1 MKKYSYML
9 YTALLVSAPVVNAS
23 TSLATNTNSKMND
36 VTSEQKNRKKTK
48 RKKSLSL
55 NSVVLKSEV
64 KDVLAGEVAPFRLKL
79 NISKPVKATTAT
91 LVVKLPEKAELA
103 TSLNDLT
110 IEEVTPVLKNGTLR
124 YDFKKLT
131 KGISANKKLSFKTKN
146 GITPNGTK
154 LSVNGELE
162 IDGVRSKTE
171 KAVVTILSEATFA
184 LTNKFSHK
192 VGDDSKVQIPAP
204 GEEAVWNFNITSP
217 KVKQGIEY
225 IKEGTDLTYSLIL
238 DEGLTFVSME
248 NNQPKPTVSVINVP
262 GSPNNGKQEL
272 TWVLPAPSYEEQG
285 KKEGVLQ
292 GHDFSLKLKVAE
304 DAKVFESLMTSLTAS
319 ATFVGGEFKSIN
331 HDGSL
336 MVGPDDTK
344 NPPPVTDGGVYAI
357 AHRGALDGHG
367 NVSTQSDN
375 PDPDVYE
382 GAQLNWQVMLTSGMT
397 NSPHLTNDMKDYT
410 VVYDLDKHLE
420 FTGFAAGSAD
430 YRPNSSYPENVPLL
444 KQPNYDL
451 YVKYTDEADFR
462 EKPNY
467 KDVKPGNN
475 YTPKVLG
482 IEKGKKVDKIMLKFN
497 YAPAG
502 MYGPTVAFGTTP
514 EKEYFGKITNRATVQ
529 AQGVRFSSQG
539 AIYKYSEKGVFDFLT
554 NDYIP
559 GNDKW
564 LGYMGVRSA
573 NVVAYPEGDDKVI
586 NTTVGLTQTAE
597 DETVI
602 SGDNKVQVS
611 LVSDESSLATIKGPF
626 ESFVALPKGIT
637 LDESAVKD
645 LTHSIKVIE
654 NDFQGKGKQ
663 LVDIKWDAERIVPK
677 ADLTESLPVHI
688 DVEKAPK
695 TLNFELFTTIKED
708 QKVKV
713 PESSQEL
720 GTKKVE
726 DVFDIDKDGDT
737 KEFILKNDKKYVS
750 VRDEAL
756 IIATSFNNKNVSVTE
771 GINEADLG
779 DTVTGV
785 MDIHKTSSE
794 VFDDFILMGSVP
806 SLNDST
812 LITGEERKSEFELSL
827 KKAITLPE
835 DWKNKVSVFYSTTK
849 NPNTVGELDV
859 NTDYAGQDPIKNPI
873 QGENAKWISESD
885 VKDFSEMKSFKLIF
899 DKKDK
904 EWVAG
909 STRRVLFEMGVP
921 ESVWDLKV
929 GDVKKA
935 WFTVAAAADKLVP
948 TEAVKTGVS
957 VEGKAEF
964 ISVTHKVSS
973 GEDYAPIE
981 KIKGKAGEKVTVKS
995 APIKEG
1001 YQLVSV
1007 KVDGKEVGV
1016 KEALDLEITKV
1027 EQKVEFTYG
1036 PKLVIELPELTEQP
1050 ITATHITT
1058 EGKKYA
1064 DAEVFEGK
1072 IGKIFDIKA
1081 APIKEGYQLVGV
1093 KVNNRLQKVSETVP
1107 VKVTASAQSVVFIY
1121 GPKLTIELPEL
1132 DVQPVSVQHV
1142 TTEGKE
1148 YAETEI
1154 LTGTSGEKV
1163 TTKAAPLK
1171 EGYRIVGVKVNNNW
1185 LEPIESTDVTLT
1197 GTAQSVTYVYG
1208 PDLTIELP
1216 ELESQ
1221 PVMIHH
1227 VLTTGEEYAPSD
1239 VKTGAIGDV
1248 LTTVQAGL
1256 KPGFKLVGV
1265 KVGDKWVTPAETVD
1279 IKVTA
1284 QAQSV
1289 TYVYG
1294 PDTTVELPEVT
1305 AQPITVKHITSDGKE
1320 YDKTTVI
1327 EGKNGDVVKAK
1338 SSALKEGYDLVGVLI
1353 NKQVV
1358 KTNDTVELKIKP
1370 TAQSVIFIYGP
1381 KLITEL
1387 PLLDAQPV
1395 KVMYSYNNGEEYA
1408 KSIQLSGKIG
1418 DKVHPKP
1425 IKPKKGDELVGI
1437 KINDK
1442 LLDER
1447 NDKELEMTVTASVQ
1461 TVEFIYGP
1469 KVIEPTPEVEEHKI
1483 KVSYVMKD
1491 GSEYAPSIILS
1502 GKVGA
1507 KVLAK
1512 SAKLKELV
1520 KLVAVKIDGEDAPLD
1535 EGTKLKTELEMVIG
1549 DKDKEVQF
1557 IYSKHN
1563 KTEPLT
1569 EEKPSISFNKPDR
1582 PKFKSHST
1590 STRPEVKKS
1599 SKDSTAL
1606 PQTGEGKVTG
1616 VIASILGGIVIAGA
1630 GFIYVKSSRSR
1641 KRD

>member
-1 MKKYSYML
+1 ML

-23 TSLATNTNSKMND
+23 TSFATTVNSKTND
-36 VTSEQKNRKKTK
+36 TTLENKSRKKTK
-48 RKKSLSL
+48 AKKTSSL

-64 KDVLAGEVAPFRLKL
+64 KEVLAGEVAPFKLKL
-79 NISKPVKATTAT
+79 NISKPAKATTAT
-91 LVVKLPEKAELA
+91 LVVNLPEKAELA

-110 IEEVTPVLKNGTLR
+110 IGEVTPVLKNGTLR
-124 YDFKKLT
+124 YEFKELT
-131 KGISANKKLSFKTKN
+131 KGISVNKKLSLKTKN
-146 GITPNGTK
+146 GFTPNGTE

-162 IDGVRSKTE
+162 IDGKSSKTDT
-171 KAVVTILSEATFA
+171 AVITILSEATFA

-192 VGDDSKVQIPAP
+192 VGDDSKVQIPDP

-217 KVKQGIEY
+217 KAKQGIEY
-225 IKEGTDLTYSLIL
+225 IKEGTDLTYKLIL

-248 NNQPKPTVSVINVP
+248 NNQSKPTVNVINTP
-262 GSPNNGKQEL
+262 GSPNYGKQEL

-285 KKEGVLQ
+285 KQDSVLQ
-292 GHDFSLKLKVAE
+292 GHDFSLRLKVAE

-319 ATFVGGEFKSIN
+319 ATFVGGEFKSIS

-336 MVGPDDTK
+336 MVGPDDKK
-344 NPPPVTDGGVYAI
+344 NPPPITAGGVYAI

-367 NVSTQSDN
+367 NVSTESNN

-410 VVYDLDKHLE
+410 VVYELDKHLD
-420 FTGFAAGSAD
+420 FTGFAAGGAD

-451 YVKYTDEADFR
+451 YVKYADEADFR
-462 EKPNY
+462 TKPNY

-514 EKEYFGKITNRATVQ
+514 EKGYFGKITNHATVQ

-539 AIYKYSEKGVFDFLT
+539 GIFKYNEKGVFDLLT

-573 NVVAYPEGDDKVI
+573 NVIAYPEGDDKVI

-602 SGDNKVQVS
+602 SGDNKVQIS

-626 ESFVALPKGIT
+626 ESFVALPKGVT
-637 LDESAVKD
+637 LDETAIKD
-645 LTHSIKVIE
+645 LSHSIKVIE

-677 ADLTESLPVHI
+677 ADLTESLPVHV

-726 DVFDIDKDGDT
+726 DTFDIDKDGDT
-737 KEFILKNDKKYVS
+737 KEFILKNDKKYAS

-812 LITGEERKSEFELSL
+812 LVSGEKRKSEFGLSL

-849 NPNTVGELDV
+849 NPNTVGELDA
-859 NTDYAGQDPIKNPI
+859 NTDYADQDPIKNPI
-873 QGENAKWISESD
+873 QGETAKWLSESE
-885 VKDFSEMKSFKLIF
+885 VKDFSEMKSFKLVF

-909 STRRVLFEMGVP
+909 STRRVLFEMAVP
-921 ESVWDLKV
+921 ESIWDLKV

-948 TEAVKTGVS
+948 TEAVKTGIS
-957 VEGKAEF
+957 VEGKDEF
-964 ISVTHKVSS
+964 ISVTHKVTT
-973 GEDYAPIE
+973 GEEYAPAE
-981 KIKGKAGEKVTVKS
+981 KMEGKAGEKVTVKS
-995 APIKEG
+995 APLKEG

-1007 KVDGKEVGV
+1007 KVDGKEVGI

-1027 EQKVEFTYG
+1027 EQKVEFIYG

-1050 ITATHITT
+1050 ITVTHMTT
-1058 EGKKYA
+1058 EGKTYA
-1064 DAEVFEGK
+1064 DAEVYEGK
-1072 IGKIFDIKA
+1072 IGKVFDVKA
-1081 APIKEGYQLVGV
+1081 APVKEGYQLVGV
-1093 KVNNRLQKVSETVP
+1093 KVNNTLQKVSDTVS
-1107 VKVTASAQSVVFIY
+1107 VKVTGSAQSVVFIY

-1154 LTGTSGEKV
+1154 LTGKNGEKV

-1171 EGYRIVGVKVNNNW
+1171 EGYRIVGVKVNTEW
-1185 LEPIESTDVTLT
+1185 LEPTESTDVTLT

-1208 PDLTIELP
+1208 PDLTVELP

-1221 PVMIHH
+1221 PVMVHH
-1227 VLTTGEEYAPSD
+1227 VLTTGEEYAQSD
-1239 VKTGAIGDV
+1239 VKTGAIGDI
-1248 LTTVQAGL
+1248 LTTVQAKL

-1265 KVGDKWVTPAETVD
+1265 KVNDKWVTPSETID

-1305 AQPITVKHITSDGKE
+1305 AQPITIKHMTSDGKE
-1320 YDKTTVI
+1320 YDKTTVV
-1327 EGKNGDVVKAK
+1327 EGKNGETVKAK
-1338 SSALKEGYDLVGVLI
+1338 SSALKEGYDLVGVLV
-1353 NKQVV
+1353 NRQVV
-1358 KTNDTVELKIKP
+1358 KTIDTVELKIKP

-1395 KVMYSYNNGEEYA
+1395 KVMYSYNDGQEYA
-1408 KSIQLSGKIG
+1408 KSTQLSGKIG
-1418 DKVHPKP
+1418 DKVNPKP

-1437 KINDK
+1437 KLNDK
-1442 LLDER
+1442 LLDKR
-1447 NDKELEMTVTASVQ
+1447 SDKELEVTITASTQ

-1469 KVIEPTPEVEEHKI
+1469 KPVEPTPEAEEHKI
-1483 KVSYVMKD
+1483 KITHVMKD
-1491 GSEYAPSIILS
+1491 GSEYAPTVVLN
-1502 GKVGA
+1502 GKVGE
-1507 KVLAK
+1507 KVRAK
-1512 SAKLKELV
+1512 SAKLKESV
-1520 KLVAVKIDGEDAPLD
+1520 KLIAVKIDGADAPLN
-1535 EGTKLKTELEMVIG
+1535 EAGALKTELEMVIG

-1557 IYSKHN
+1557 IYSKESDA
-1563 KTEPLT
+1563 KPEPD
-1569 EEKPSISFNKPDR
+1569 KR
-1582 PKFKSHST
+1582 PNI
-1590 STRPEVKKS
+1590 PVKKPAS
-1599 SKDSTAL
+1599 PKPVLERPVIERKTKDSTAL
-1606 PQTGEGKVTG
+1606 PQTGEDKVSG
-1616 VIASILGGIVIAGA
+1616 VIATILGGIVIAGA
-1630 GFIYVKSSRSR
+1630 GFIYVKSVRSR
-1641 KRD
+1641 KKD